1 MNTHTQHLSEN
12 KPGRRFQSGKKTNR
26 LAWILLLAFLLA
38 ACAPALRAS
47 TPTPTVF
54 PTTTL
59 PAPQKSVTHTPDAQD
74 AARAFLEA
82 WQKNDYATM
91 YASLSRVSTD
101 ALTNDKFTARYQD
114 AAEKLT
120 LQKLDFAV
128 LSSLTNP
135 KSAQVA
141 YSVTFH
147 TNLFGDLS
155 RQMTMNLALENSAW
169 KVQWDDSIILPELK
183 ADYHLA
189 LDVKIPTRS
198 DIYASSG
205 KTKTVVTQTDAVALG
220 VVPGEI
226 DQESTLLN
234 QLSILTGKTPQAI
247 RALYANAGPN
257 WYVPVG
263 EASMADVQAHY
274 DILSGLAGLRM
285 NDYTSR
291 FYYDGGIAPHVT
303 GYTLSISKEDLEAY
317 KLQGYLGDEK
327 VGAAGL
333 EKWGEDYL
341 AGKRGGSLYLVDTEG
356 QIVTR
361 LASVDPQPSQAITMT
376 IDKDLQEGAQEA
388 IAGFRGSIVVLE
400 RDTGRVLAM
409 VSSPSFDPNLFE
421 PTNYNNA
428 YQLQDIF
435 NSKDQP
441 LVNRAAQGG
450 GYPLGSVFKMI
461 TMAAALESGIYTPQ
475 TTYDCGYTFT
485 EIPGLTLYDWTYAKG
500 YKASGKLTLPEGLM
514 RSCDPFFYHIGLDLY
529 RQKGPKIVSDMARG
543 FGLGSPTGIG
553 QVAEASGNIPDA
565 ANEGDAV
572 QMAIGQGTI
581 LVTPLQVADFVA
593 AIGNGGTLYRP
604 QVVEKVEAP
613 DGTVSVAF
621 KPEVRGKLP
630 VSPENLK
637 TIQDAMLSVI
647 ENKRGTAQTV
657 FIGLDVKVYG
667 KTGTAQTSQDKPHAW
682 FTGYTDQNNPDRPDI
697 AIAVIAE
704 NAGEGSEV
712 AAPIFRRIVELYFFQ
727 KPLRLYP
734 WETSFYVTK
743 TPTSEFT
750 NTPLPSETPP
760 AETPTPIGGQPTPI
774 R

>member
-1 MNTHTQHLSEN
+1 MEKCDLTLM
-12 KPGRRFQSGKKTNR
+12 KKI
-26 LAWILLLAFLLA
+26 WILLLAILLA
-38 ACAPALRAS
+38 ACAPGLQGS
-47 TPTPTVF
+47 TPTPKAILT
-54 PTTTL
+54 PTATL
-59 PAPQKSVTHTPDAQD
+59 PAPQQVVTHAPDAQD
-74 AARAFLEA
+74 AARVFLQA
-82 WQKNDYATM
+82 WQKNDYAAM
-91 YASLSRVSTD
+91 YSTLSGVSKD
-101 ALTNDKFTARYQD
+101 ALATDKFAARYQD
-114 AAEKLT
+114 TAEKLT
-120 LQKLDFAV
+120 LQSMDFEV

-141 YSVTFH
+141 YSVVFH
-147 TNLFGDLS
+147 TNLFGDMN
-155 RQMTMNLALENSAW
+155 RQMTMNLALEGGAW
-169 KVQWDDSIILPELK
+169 KVQWDDSLILPELK
-183 ADYHLA
+183 AEYHLA

-226 DQESTLLN
+226 DQEGTLLN

-247 RALYANAGPN
+247 KALYKNAGPN

-263 EASMADVQAHY
+263 EASNADVQAHY
-274 DILSGLAGLRM
+274 DILSGLGGLRM

-303 GYTLSISKEDLEAY
+303 GYALSISKEDLEAY
-317 KLQGYLGDEK
+317 KLKGYLGDEK

-341 AGKRGGSLYLVDTEG
+341 AGKRGASLYLVDSEG

-376 IDKDLQEGAQEA
+376 IDKDLQEGAQKA
-388 IAGFRGSIVVLE
+388 IAGFRGAIVVME
-400 RDTGRVLAM
+400 RNTGRVLAM
-409 VSSPSFDPNLFE
+409 VSSPTYDPNLFE
-421 PTNYNNA
+421 PTNFNSG
-428 YQLQDIF
+428 YQLADIF
-435 NSKDQP
+435 NSEDQP

-450 GYPLGSVFKMI
+450 GYPLGSVFKLV
-461 TMAAALESGIYTPQ
+461 TMSAALESGIYTKD
-475 TTYDCGYTFT
+475 TTYQCGYTFT
-485 EIPGLTLYDWTYAKG
+485 EIEGETLYDWTYAKG
-500 YKASGKLTLPEGLM
+500 YKPSGLLTLPEGLM
-514 RSCDPFFYHIGLDLY
+514 RSCNPFFYHIGLDLY
-529 RQKGPKIVSDMARG
+529 RQKGAKIVSDMARA
-543 FGLGSPTGIG
+543 FGLGSATGIG
-553 QVAEASGNIPDA
+553 QVAESTGNIADA
-565 ANEGDAV
+565 TSEADAV
-572 QMAIGQGTI
+572 QMAIGQGTV

-621 KPEVRGKLP
+621 KPEVRSTLP
-630 VSPENLK
+630 LKPENLK
-637 TIQDAMLSVI
+637 ILQDAMLSVV
-647 ENKRGTAQTV
+647 ENPRGTAQTV
-657 FIGLDVKVYG
+657 FAGLDVKVYG
-667 KTGTAQTSQDKPHAW
+667 KTGTAQVPSGNSHAW
-682 FTGYTDQNNPDRPDI
+682 FAGYTDQNNPDRPDI

-743 TPTSEFT
+743 TPTSAVT
-750 NTPLPSETPP
+750 DTPIP
-760 AETPTPIGGQPTPI
+760 AEQPTETATPIVGEPTPIQ
-774 R
+774 

>member
-1 MNTHTQHLSEN
+1 MNTHTRDLSEN
-12 KPGRRFQSGKKTNR
+12 KPGKPYQSGKKTNK
-26 LAWILLLAFLLA
+26 LAWTLLLAFLLA
-38 ACAPALRAS
+38 ACVPALRAS
-47 TPTPTVF
+47 TPTPTVL
-54 PTTTL
+54 PTVTL
-59 PAPQKSVTHTPDAQD
+59 PAPQKSVTHAPDAQD

-82 WQKNDYATM
+82 WQKSDYAAM

-101 ALTNDKFTARYQD
+101 ALTTDKFTARYQD

-120 LQKLDFAV
+120 LQKLDFEV

-135 KSAQVA
+135 ESAQVA

-155 RQMTMNLALENSAW
+155 RQMTMNLALENGTW
-169 KVQWDDSIILPELK
+169 KVQWDDSMILPELK

-205 KTKTVVTQTDAVALG
+205 QTKTVVTQTDAVALG

-234 QLSILTGKTPQAI
+234 QLSILTGKTTMAI
-247 RALYANAGPN
+247 KALYANAGPN

-263 EASMADVQAHY
+263 EASLADVQAHY

-291 FYYDGGIAPHVT
+291 FYYDGGIASHVT

-341 AGKRGGSLYLVDTEG
+341 AGKRGGSLYLVDAEG

-388 IAGFRGSIVVLE
+388 ISGFNGAIVVLE

-421 PTNYNNA
+421 PTNYNSA

-441 LVNRAAQGG
+441 LVNRATQGG

-475 TTYDCGYTFT
+475 TTYDCQYTFT
-485 EIPGLTLYDWTYAKG
+485 EIPGLTLYDWTYAEG
-500 YKASGKLTLPEGLM
+500 YKPSGKLTLPQGLM
-514 RSCDPFFYHIGLDLY
+514 RSCDTFFYHIGLDLY
-529 RQKGPKIVSDMARG
+529 RQKGSKIVSDMARG
-543 FGLGSPTGIG
+543 FGLGSPTGID
-553 QVAEASGNIPDA
+553 QVAESSGNIADA

-572 QMAIGQGTI
+572 QMAIGQGTV
-581 LVTPLQVADFVA
+581 LVTPLQVADFIA

-637 TIQDAMLSVI
+637 TIQDAMLSVV
-647 ENKRGTAQTV
+647 ENVRGTAQTV
-657 FIGLDVKVYG
+657 FVGLDVKVYG

-682 FTGYTDQNNPDRPDI
+682 FAGYTDQNNPDRPDI

-750 NTPLPSETPP
+750 DTPLPSETPP
-760 AETPTPIGGQPTPI
+760 AGTATPIGQPTPI

>member
-1 MNTHTQHLSEN
+1 MT
-12 KPGRRFQSGKKTNR
+12 
-26 LAWILLLAFLLA
+26 ILLLLV
-38 ACAPALRAS
+38 ACAPGLRRS
-47 TPTPTVF
+47 TATPVVTLV

-59 PAPQKSVTHTPDAQD
+59 PAPVVSVTHPPDAQD
-74 AARAFLEA
+74 AARVFLQA
-82 WQKNDYATM
+82 WQKDDYAGM
-91 YASLSRVSTD
+91 YGGLSRVSTD
-101 ALTNDKFTARYQD
+101 ALATVKFSARYQD

-120 LQKLDFAV
+120 LQSLDFEV

-141 YSVTFH
+141 YGVTFH
-147 TNLFGDLS
+147 TNLFGDLK
-155 RQMTMNLALENSAW
+155 RQMTMNLVLENGAW
-169 KVQWDDSIILPELK
+169 KVQWDDSLILPELK

-234 QLSILTGKTPQAI
+234 QLSILTGKTPQSI
-247 RALYANAGPN
+247 KALYQKAGPN

-274 DILSGLAGLRM
+274 DILSGLGGLRM
-285 NDYTSR
+285 NNYTSR

-303 GYTLSISKEDLEAY
+303 GYALSISKEDLEAY
-317 KLQGYLGDEK
+317 KLKGYLGDEK

-341 AGKRGGSLYLVDTEG
+341 AGKRGASLYLVDSDG
-356 QIVTR
+356 QIITR

-376 IDKDLQEGAQEA
+376 IDKDLQEGAQKA
-388 IAGFRGSIVVLE
+388 IAGFRGAIVVME
-400 RDTGRVLAM
+400 RNTGRVLAM
-409 VSSPSFDPNLFE
+409 VSSPTFDPNLFE
-421 PTNYNNA
+421 PTNFNSS

-435 NSKDQP
+435 NSEDQP

-450 GYPLGSVFKMI
+450 GYPLGSVFKLI
-461 TMAAALESGIYTPQ
+461 TMSAALESGLYTPQ
-475 TTYDCGYTFT
+475 TTYQCGYTFT
-485 EIPGLTLYDWTYAKG
+485 EIEGETLYDWTYAEG
-500 YKASGKLTLPEGLM
+500 YKPSGLLTLPEGLM
-514 RSCDPFFYHIGLDLY
+514 RSCNPFFYHIGLDLY
-529 RQKGPKIVSDMARG
+529 RQKGAKIVSDMARA
-543 FGLGSPTGIG
+543 FGLGSATGIG
-553 QVAEASGNIPDA
+553 QVAESTGNIADA
-565 ANEGDAV
+565 TSEADAV
-572 QMAIGQGTI
+572 QMAIGQGTV

-613 DGTVSVAF
+613 DGTDSVAF

-630 VSPENLK
+630 LKPENLK
-637 TIQDAMLSVI
+637 TLQDAMLSVV
-647 ENKRGTAQTV
+647 ENPRGTAQTV
-657 FIGLDVKVYG
+657 FVGLDVKVYG
-667 KTGTAQTSQDKPHAW
+667 KTGTAQVPSGDSHAW
-682 FTGYTDQNNPDRPDI
+682 FAGYTAQNNPDRPDI
-697 AIAVIAE
+697 AIAVICE
-704 NAGEGSEV
+704 NAGEGSQV

-743 TPTSEFT
+743 TPTSEVT
-750 NTPLPSETPP
+750 DTPIPAEQPTDTETPVVGD
-760 AETPTPIGGQPTPI
+760 ATPIP
-774 R
+774 